1 MAQMSTYI
9 HKATINTN
17 IYVYILHTRKQAKT
31 HFNVLNRDKISRKQS
46 VKGSEVYTVTQRV
59 YYTVYCILVTH
70 IYRGGKRKFLDQT
83 FRL

>member
-17 IYVYILHTRKQAKT
+17 IYMYILHTRKQAKT
-31 HFNVLNRDKISRKQS
+31 HFNVLNRDKILRKECEGFRGIYIYCNTEG
-46 VKGSEVYTVTQRV
+46 VL
-59 YYTVYCILVTH
+59 YCILYTGH
-70 IYRGGKRKFLDQT
+70 TYRGGKRKFLDRT